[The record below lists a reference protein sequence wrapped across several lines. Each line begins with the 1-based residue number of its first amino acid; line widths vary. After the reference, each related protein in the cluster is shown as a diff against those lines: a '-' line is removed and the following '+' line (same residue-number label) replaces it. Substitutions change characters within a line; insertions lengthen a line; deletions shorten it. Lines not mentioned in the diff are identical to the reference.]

1 MRPHHPWYRAATN
14 SWYVAFNR
22 DQHFLGK
29 HPEGV
34 PPPRKR
40 KRGDPPPRPPQ
51 EIEKAYHRL
60 MASASR
66 KLPES
71 DTLKVCTV
79 CDLFLDYSQKHHV
92 EHTYQ
97 GYKDFLQDFCEMY
110 GTMLGKDLK
119 PLHVTRWLDAH
130 PGWKGSRRNAII
142 SIKRA
147 FNWADAEGLLQ
158 PNPIKAVKKPP
169 QRHRDR
175 ILTPEERQE
184 ILGAIKDRHFREFV
198 FAMMETGARPGEV
211 RKVTAAHVNLD
222 LGVWVFK
229 EHKTAKRTHKQ
240 RIIYLN
246 EAMIELTRKL
256 VAMYPEGPLFRG
268 PRSKRGNTRNGIRCR
283 FRRLRE
289 KLPHLAGVVSYCMR
303 HSFATNALVNGVG
316 IAQVAELLGHVDT
329 SMVSAHYAHLAGNVQ
344 HMREMANK
352 ATGG

>member
-1 MRPHHPWYRAATN
+1 MLMRPYKPWYRPC
-14 SWYVAFNR
+14 R
-22 DQHFLGK
+22 DTWFVEIAGKQQALGK
-29 HPEGV
+29 HPETAL
-34 PPPRKR
+34 PPK
-40 KRGDPPPRPPQ
+40 KSKNGWNAPP
-51 EIEKAYHRL
+51 EIMAAFHKL
-60 MASASR
+60 MAAGTG
-66 KLPES
+66 KLP
-71 DTLKVCTV
+71 DADALRVATI
-79 CDLFLDYSQKHHV
+79 CDLFLDYSEKHHTPD
-92 EHTYQ
+92 TYR
-97 GYKDFLQDFCEMY
+97 GYKDFLQDFCELY
-110 GTMLGKDLK
+110 GTLLAKDLK

-130 PGWKGSRRNAII
+130 PGWNGSRRNAVVAV
-142 SIKRA
+142 KRA

-184 ILGAIKDRHFREFV
+184 ILAAIKDRHFREFV

-211 RKVTAAHVNLD
+211 RKVTAAHVHLD
-222 LGVWVFK
+222 LGVWIFK

-289 KLPHLAGVVSYCMR
+289 KLPHLAGVISYTMR
-303 HSFATNALVNGVG
+303 HSFATNALVRGVG
-316 IAQVAELLGHVDT
+316 IAQVAELMGHVDT
-329 SMVSAHYAHLAGNVQ
+329 QMVSQHYAHLAGNIQ
-344 HMREMANK
+344 HMREAANK
-352 ATGG
+352 ATGA